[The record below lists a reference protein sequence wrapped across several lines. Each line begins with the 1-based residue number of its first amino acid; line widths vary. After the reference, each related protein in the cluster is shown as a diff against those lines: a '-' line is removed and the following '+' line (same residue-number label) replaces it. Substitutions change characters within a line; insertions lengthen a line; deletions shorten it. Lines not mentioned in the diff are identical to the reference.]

1 MYGAD
6 FDYDSLFTYH
16 NRDCKPITVNHSV
29 RSIFTSKSL
38 RILHMN
44 HVAQH
49 ERGIDSVAL
58 FRHNV
63 LYAVVVIRL
72 L

>member
-6 FDYDSLFTYH
+6 FDYESLFTYD
-16 NRDCKPITVNHSV
+16 NRDCKPITVNRSV

-49 ERGIDSVAL
+49 ERGIDSVA
-58 FRHNV
+58 
-63 LYAVVVIRL
+63 
-72 L
+72 

>member
-6 FDYDSLFTYH
+6 FDYESLFTYH
-16 NRDCKPITVNHSV
+16 NRDCKPITVNHPV

-49 ERGIDSVAL
+49 DRGIDSVTL
-58 FRHNV
+58 FRYDV
-63 LYAVVVIRL
+63 LHAVVVIRL